1 MVERKSHETLD
12 IYSNLNVIPL
22 NDQQQFILNRINET
36 KDYFVAEIS
45 KYIAFFSLF
54 L

>member
-22 NDQQQFILNRINET
+22 NDQATVYT
-36 KDYFVAEIS
+36 K
-45 KYIAFFSLF
+45 
-54 L
+54 